1 MFGGWNRNPR
11 AGGQGAR
18 GVSAP
23 NMGMGG
29 SQFSRSTCPR
39 WGGDW
44 PVSSP

>member
-1 MFGGWNRNPR
+1 MFGGWDRNPR

-29 SQFSRSTCPR
+29 SQLSRSTCLR